1 MFVPGAKRA
10 SAAGLISV
18 GAVRAGVEEGAGV
31 GEAGGVGEGCGV
43 GEGEGE
49 GVGDAEAPAVT
60 VRLAEVVVS

>member
-43 GEGEGE
+43 GEGA
-49 GVGDAEAPAVT
+49 GVGDAGAPAVT

>member
-1 MFVPGAKRA
+1 MFVPGANRA

-43 GEGEGE
+43 GEGA
-49 GVGDAEAPAVT
+49 GVGDAGAPAVT